1 MLSLFTLRIISVGL
15 YNCNMTFKL
24 PKFLNPSAMWLEK
37 QQTSILSAATI
48 MTAASGVS
56 AIAGLLI
63 KRLLNHYFIENSR
76 EALEAFWL
84 AFQIPD
90 MMFQL
95 IILGALSAAFIPIFT
110 TSKKQSLKKAFH
122 MSSIMMNILLLVFVA
137 VGLFVFIFAREI
149 TVFRTGSAIQ
159 PGQIDVVV
167 NLTRLMLLAQFF
179 FAVSNFMTGILQSFQ
194 RFIIPALSPIFYN
207 LGIILGVL
215 LFSSQLGI
223 YSAGVGVVIGAFLHL
238 AIQVPLVYKL
248 GFKYSFSLNFKYPG
262 IKQFFKIMPP
272 RVFAIGASEIR
283 KLALGFF
290 TTSLGSLSYL
300 SMFYALTLMTVPI
313 RLFGVPIGQASLPFL
328 SEKSGEGERDKFIGL
343 VLQSLNQIS
352 FLTFPA
358 TVLLLILRIPAVRLV
373 FGTRDFPWAT
383 TVLLGKLVA
392 ILAISITVQALAHLL
407 NRAFYALKDTKT
419 PLLIAGIDLVIY
431 FSLSYYFVFHT
442 GWGVIG
448 IAFATVITAFAEL
461 ILLLLFLNK
470 KVGGLLSKAF
480 WLPQFKM
487 VVAAF
492 FMAVSLY
499 LPFRVLDE
507 LVFNTTKTIE
517 LIALS
522 VTTGTIGMIVYLYFA
537 ALLDIR
543 ELKIVADLINNF
555 GPWRKILA
563 RSEEVLLETGVEGE
577 EL

>member
-1 MLSLFTLRIISVGL
+1 
-15 YNCNMTFKL
+15 MTFKL

-48 MTAASGVS
+48 MTSASMLS
-56 AIAGLLI
+56 AVAGLLI
-63 KRLLNHYFIENSR
+63 KRLLNHYFIEHHQES
-76 EALEAFWL
+76 LEAFWL

-110 TSKKQSLKKAFH
+110 SYKKKSYKKAFH
-122 MSSIMMNILLLVFVA
+122 MSSIMMNILLLVFLG
-137 VGLFVFIFAREI
+137 VGVFVFIFAREI
-149 TVFRTGSAIQ
+149 TEFRTGAQIS
-159 PGQIDVVV
+159 PEQIDVVV

-179 FAVSNFMTGILQSFQ
+179 FAISNFMTGILQSFQ

-207 LGIILGVL
+207 LGIILGVVF
-215 LFSSQLGI
+215 FSSKLGI
-223 YSAGVGVVIGAFLHL
+223 YSAGVGVVIGSFLHM
-238 AIQVPLVYKL
+238 AIQIPLVYKL
-248 GFKYSFSLNFKYPG
+248 GFNYSFSLNFKYPG

-283 KLALGFF
+283 KLALGYF

-300 SMFYALTLMTVPI
+300 TMFYALTLMTVPI

-328 SEKSGEGERDKFIGL
+328 SEKSGKDERGKFIGL

-358 TVLLLILRIPAVRLV
+358 SVLLLILRIPAVRLV
-373 FGTRDFPWAT
+373 FGTRDFPWTT

-419 PLLIAGIDLVIY
+419 PLLIAGVDLVIY
-431 FSLSYYFVFHT
+431 FSLSYFFVFHT

-448 IAFATVITAFAEL
+448 IAISTVLTAFTEL
-461 ILLLLFLNK
+461 IFLILFLNK
-470 KVGGLLSKAF
+470 KVGGIISRAL
-480 WLPQFKM
+480 WVPQLKM
-487 VVAAF
+487 IVAAF

-522 VTTGTIGMIVYLYFA
+522 VTTGTIGMVVYLYFA
-537 ALLDIR
+537 ALLNIR
-543 ELKIVADLINNF
+543 ELKIVLDLINNF

-563 RSEEVLLETGVEGE
+563 KSEEVLLETGVEGE

>member
-1 MLSLFTLRIISVGL
+1 
-15 YNCNMTFKL
+15 MTFKL
-24 PKFLNPSAMWLEK
+24 PKFLNPSTLWLEK

-48 MTAASGVS
+48 MTSASMLS
-56 AIAGLLI
+56 AVAGLLI
-63 KRLLNHYFIENSR
+63 KRLLNHYFFENSQ

-110 TSKKQSLKKAFH
+110 SYKKESYQKAFH
-122 MSSIMMNILLLVFVA
+122 MSSIMMNILLLVFVG
-137 VGLFVFIFAREI
+137 VGIFVFIFARQI
-149 TVFRTGSAIQ
+149 TEFRTGAEIS
-159 PGQIDVVV
+159 PDQIEIVV
-167 NLTRLMLLAQFF
+167 NLTRLMLLGQFF
-179 FAVSNFMTGILQSFQ
+179 FAISNFMTGILQSFQ

-207 LGIILGVL
+207 LGIIIGVVF
-215 LFSSQLGI
+215 FSSQLGV
-223 YSAGVGVVIGAFLHL
+223 YSAGLGVVIGAFLHM
-238 AIQVPLVYKL
+238 AIQIPLVYKL
-248 GFKYSFSLNFKYPG
+248 GFTYSFSLNFKYPG

-300 SMFYALTLMTVPI
+300 TMLYALTLMTVPI

-328 SEKSGEGERDKFIGL
+328 SEKSGKDERGKFIGL

-358 TVLLLILRIPAVRLV
+358 SVLLLILRIPAVRLV
-373 FGTRDFPWAT
+373 FGTKDFPWAT
-383 TVLLGKLVA
+383 TLLLGKLIAV
-392 ILAISITVQALAHLL
+392 LAISITVQALAHLL
-407 NRAFYALKDTKT
+407 TRAFYALKDTKT
-419 PLLIAGIDLVIY
+419 PLYIAGFDLFIY

-442 GWGVIG
+442 GWNVMG
-448 IAFATVITAFAEL
+448 IAFATVLTAFIEL
-461 ILLLLFLNK
+461 FLLLFFLDR
-470 KVGGLLSKAF
+470 KVGGLVSKAF
-480 WLPQFKM
+480 WYPQLKM
-487 VVAAF
+487 LIAAF

-522 VTTGTIGMIVYLYFA
+522 VTTGTIGMVVYLYFA
-537 ALLDIR
+537 ALLNIR
-543 ELKIVADLINNF
+543 ELKIVLDLINNF
-555 GPWRKILA
+555 GPWRKILSK
-563 RSEEVLLETGVEGE
+563 SEEVLLETGVEGE

>member
-1 MLSLFTLRIISVGL
+1 LLSLFTLRIISLGL

-24 PKFLNPSAMWLEK
+24 PKFLNPSTLWLEK

-48 MTAASGVS
+48 MTAASSLS
-56 AIAGLLI
+56 AVAGLLI
-63 KRLLNHYFIENSR
+63 KRILNHFFIENS
-76 EALEAFWL
+76 ESALEAFWL

-110 TSKKQSLKKAFH
+110 SSKKQSYQKAFH
-122 MSSIMMNILLLVFVA
+122 MSSIMMNILLLSFIV
-137 VGLFVFIFAREI
+137 VGVIVFIFAREI
-149 TVFRTGSAIQ
+149 TVFRTGAEIK
-159 PGQIDVVV
+159 PEQIDIVV

-179 FAVSNFMTGILQSFQ
+179 FAISNFMTGILQSFQ

-223 YSAGVGVVIGAFLHL
+223 YSAGVGVVIGSFLHL
-238 AIQVPLVYKL
+238 AIQIPLVYKL

-272 RVFAIGASEIR
+272 RVFAIGASEVR

-328 SEKSGEGERDKFIGL
+328 SEKSGESERGKFVGL

-373 FGTRDFPWAT
+373 FGTRSFPWT
-383 TVLLGKLVA
+383 STVLLGKLVA
-392 ILAISITVQALAHLL
+392 VLAISITAQALSHLL

-419 PLLIAGIDLVIY
+419 PLLISSIDLIIY
-431 FSLSYYFVFHT
+431 FCLSYYFVFHT
-442 GWGVIG
+442 GWGVMG
-448 IAFATVITAFAEL
+448 LAFATIITAFAEL
-461 ILLLLFLNK
+461 VFLLIFLHR
-470 KVGGLLSKAF
+470 KVGGLLQKAL
-480 WLPQFKM
+480 WVPQIKM
-487 VVAAF
+487 LVSAF

-507 LVFNTTKTIE
+507 LVFNTAKTIE

-522 VTTGTIGMIVYLYFA
+522 ITTGTIGMVVYLYFA
-537 ALLDIR
+537 ALFEIR
-543 ELKIVADLINNF
+543 ELKIVVDLLNNF

-563 RSEEVLLETGVEGE
+563 KSEEVLLETGVEGE

>member
-1 MLSLFTLRIISVGL
+1 MTSASMLSAV
-15 YNCNMTFKL
+15 
-24 PKFLNPSAMWLEK
+24 
-37 QQTSILSAATI
+37 
-48 MTAASGVS
+48 
-56 AIAGLLI
+56 AGLLI
-63 KRLLNHYFIENSR
+63 KRLLNHYFIENSQ

-110 TSKKQSLKKAFH
+110 SSKKKSYKEAFY
-122 MSSIMMNILLLVFVA
+122 MSSIMMNILLMVFVG

-149 TVFRTGSAIQ
+149 TEFRTGTEIS
-159 PGQIDVVV
+159 PEQIKIVV

-179 FAVSNFMTGILQSFQ
+179 FAISNFMTGILQSFQ

-207 LGIILGVL
+207 LGIIIGVIF
-215 LFSSQLGI
+215 FSSQLGI
-223 YSAGVGVVIGAFLHL
+223 YSAGLGVVIGAFLHM
-238 AIQVPLVYKL
+238 AIQIPLVYKF
-248 GFKYSFSLNFKYPG
+248 GFTYSFSLNFKYPG

-300 SMFYALTLMTVPI
+300 TMFYALTLMTVPI

-328 SEKSGEGERDKFIGL
+328 SEKSGKDERGKFIGL

-358 TVLLLILRIPAVRLV
+358 SVLLLILRIPVVRLV

-392 ILAISITVQALAHLL
+392 VLAISITVQALAHLL
-407 NRAFYALKDTKT
+407 NRSFYALKDTKT
-419 PLLIAGIDLVIY
+419 PLFIAGIDLFIY
-431 FSLSYYFVFHT
+431 FSLSYYFVFAT
-442 GWGVIG
+442 GWGVMG
-448 IAFATVITAFAEL
+448 IAFATVLTAFMEL
-461 ILLLLFLNK
+461 ILLLFFLNK
-470 KVGGLLSKAF
+470 KVGGIVSRELWF
-480 WLPQFKM
+480 PQLKM
-487 VVAAF
+487 IVAAF

-522 VTTGTIGMIVYLYFA
+522 VTTGTIGMVVYLYFA
-537 ALLDIR
+537 ALLNIR
-543 ELKIVADLINNF
+543 ELKIILDLINNF
-555 GPWRKILA
+555 GPWRKILSK
-563 RSEEVLLETGVEGE
+563 SEEVLLETGVEGE

>member
-1 MLSLFTLRIISVGL
+1 
-15 YNCNMTFKL
+15 MTFKL

-48 MTAASGVS
+48 MTAASMVS

-63 KRLLNHYFIENSR
+63 KRLLNSYFIENSQA
-76 EALEAFWL
+76 ELEAFWL

-110 TSKKQSLKKAFH
+110 SSKKQSYKKAFH
-122 MSSIMMNILLLVFVA
+122 MSSIMMNILLLSFIV
-137 VGLFVFIFAREI
+137 VGVIVFIFAREI
-149 TVFRTGSAIQ
+149 TVLRTGSEIK
-159 PGQIDVVV
+159 PEQIDIVV

-179 FAVSNFMTGILQSFQ
+179 FAISNFMTGILQSFQ

-215 LFSSQLGI
+215 LFSSRLGI

-238 AIQVPLVYKL
+238 AIQIPLVYKL
-248 GFKYSFSLNFKYPG
+248 GFKYSFSFNFKYPG

-283 KLALGFF
+283 KIALGFF

-300 SMFYALTLMTVPI
+300 SMFYALTLMAVPI

-328 SEKSGEGERDKFIGL
+328 SEQSGEGERDKFIGL

-352 FLTFPA
+352 FLTLPA
-358 TVLLLILRIPAVRLV
+358 TVLLLILRVPAVRLV
-373 FGTRDFPWAT
+373 FGTRSFPWES

-392 ILAISITVQALAHLL
+392 VLAISITVQALAHLL

-419 PLLIAGIDLVIY
+419 PLLIAGVDLLIY
-431 FSLSYYFVFHT
+431 FALSYLFVFLT
-442 GWGVIG
+442 DWGVIG
-448 IAFATVITAFAEL
+448 VAFATVITAFIE
-461 ILLLLFLNK
+461 LFLLIWLLDK
-470 KVGGLLSKAF
+470 RVGGLLRKSF
-480 WLPQFKM
+480 WVPQIKM
-487 VVAAF
+487 IIAAF

-499 LPFRVLDE
+499 LPFRVLDD
-507 LVFNTTKTIE
+507 LVFNTAKTVE
-517 LIALS
+517 LISLS
-522 VTTGTIGMIVYLYFA
+522 VITGTIGMLVYLYFA

-543 ELKIVADLINNF
+543 ELKIVIDLVNNF
-555 GPWRKILA
+555 GPWRKVLA
-563 RSEEVLLETGVEGE
+563 KSQEVLLETGVEGE

>member
-1 MLSLFTLRIISVGL
+1 
-15 YNCNMTFKL
+15 
-24 PKFLNPSAMWLEK
+24 MWLEK
-37 QQTSILSAATI
+37 QQNSILSAATI
-48 MTAASGVS
+48 MTAASMLS
-56 AIAGLLI
+56 AVAGLLI
-63 KRLLNHYFIENSR
+63 KRLLNYYFIENSR

-110 TSKKQSLKKAFH
+110 SYKKQSHTKAFH
-122 MSSIMMNILLLVFVA
+122 MSSIMMNILLLIFIT
-137 VGLFVFIFAREI
+137 VGLIVFIFAREI
-149 TVFRTGSAIQ
+149 TLLRTGTEIK
-159 PGQIDVVV
+159 PEQIDIVV
-167 NLTRLMLLAQFF
+167 NLTRLMIFAQFF
-179 FAVSNFMTGILQSFQ
+179 FAISNFMTGILQSFQ

-207 LGIILGVL
+207 LGIILGVV

-223 YSAGVGVVIGAFLHL
+223 YSAGVGVVIGSFLHM
-238 AIQVPLVYKL
+238 AIQIPLVYKL
-248 GFKYSFSLNFKYPG
+248 GFKYSFSFDFKYLG

-300 SMFYALTLMTVPI
+300 TMFYALTLMTVPI

-328 SEKSGEGERDKFIGL
+328 SEKSGDDEREKFTGL

-358 TVLLLILRIPAVRLV
+358 SVLLLILRIPAVRLV
-373 FGTRDFPWAT
+373 FGTRNFPWET

-392 ILAISITVQALAHLL
+392 VLAISITVQALAHLL
-407 NRAFYALKDTKT
+407 TRAFYALKDTRT
-419 PLLIAGIDLVIY
+419 PLLIAGSDLVIY
-431 FSLSYYFVFHT
+431 FILSCYFVFYT
-442 GWGVIG
+442 DWGVMG
-448 IAFATVITAFAEL
+448 LALVTVVTAFIEL
-461 ILLLLFLNK
+461 ILLLIFLHK
-470 KVGGLLSKAF
+470 KVGGILQRSF
-480 WLPQFKM
+480 WVPQAKM
-487 VVAAF
+487 AVAAF

-507 LVFNTTKTIE
+507 LVFNTTKTVE

-522 VTTGTIGMIVYLYFA
+522 ITTGTIGMIVYLYFA
-537 ALLDIR
+537 ALFNIR
-543 ELKIVADLINNF
+543 ELKIIVDLINNF

-563 RSEEVLLETGVEGE
+563 KSEEVLLETGVEGE